1 MLSRLMLCNWG
12 CFTYFTLHISQTCQY
27 VLYSMMG
34 QWLDLLRGPIT
45 RDRSEIESAS
55 SQEFIREIPSG
66 PTSGKVSV
74 QLRST
79 HSVPKYL
86 TIFVG
91 IRLNIF
97 IVLCYYQQLRSRK
110 RFGGM
115 DVRYAENNDTN

>member
-55 SQEFIREIPSG
+55 SQEFIREIPPG

-86 TIFVG
+86 TIFVESDL
-91 IRLNIF
+91 IYLS
-97 IVLCYYQQLRSRK
+97 YYVITNNSE
-110 RFGGM
+110 
-115 DVRYAENNDTN
+115 AENDLGEWT